1 MTERGITLE
10 ESLETIRA
18 IAERYARDMAACA
31 AAAKRDRER
40 RENRSPENDRA
51 PEEPG
56 AGR

>member
-1 MTERGITLE
+1 MTLE
-10 ESLETIRA
+10 QALKEIER
-18 IAERYARDMAACA
+18 IAERYTRDMAACA